1 MGIIHIPRV
10 IAAIAR
16 GQYRRRRLVQKLQL
30 QDNNNESNTT
40 ANQRHVYNQDF
51 VGSGFGLSNPHVYNG
66 RCGILDIDIF
76 GHMNNASY
84 LSHAEYARWDCTA
97 YNGLMETMLSTRT
110 MFIVASSSI
119 KYRRE
124 IKPLFKQFVLH
135 TYIAGLD
142 PRNIWM

>member
-10 IAAIAR
+10 MAAIAR
-16 GQYRRRRLVQKLQL
+16 GQYRRRRLSQKLQL
-30 QDNNNESNTT
+30 HDDNSNNANTT
-40 ANQRHVYNQDF
+40 AARNQDF
-51 VGSGFGLSNPHVYNG
+51 VGSGFGLSNPHVYAG
-66 RCGILDIDIF
+66 RCGIFDVDIF

-124 IKPLFKQFVLH
+124 IKPIFKKFDIH